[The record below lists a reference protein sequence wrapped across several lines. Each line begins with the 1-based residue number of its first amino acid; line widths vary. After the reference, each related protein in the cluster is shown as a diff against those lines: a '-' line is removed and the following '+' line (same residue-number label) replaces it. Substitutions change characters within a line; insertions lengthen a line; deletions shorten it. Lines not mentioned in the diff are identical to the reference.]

1 MDRKQ
6 SINVKIPNLAILNT
20 AERLFAERGYA
31 ATTMRQIASEAKV
44 NGSMVSYYFG
54 SKEALY
60 NMIFTLRL
68 QELKKV
74 FDEEQYANHSK
85 ATKLEAFLS
94 TYILHIETYKD
105 FHKLLLREYSLLSS
119 PKSDNS
125 MIREHILNNLASLR
139 QLVIEQASMGF
150 VQKIDITLFCV
161 NVVAFTPRLLLE
173 NSRSTYSLVDA
184 LEDSDNGLPISERI
198 KNFYY
203 SQLFGEARYPNQ
215 DY

>member
-1 MDRKQ
+1 M
-6 SINVKIPNLAILNT
+6 AILNT

-44 NGSMVSYYFG
+44 NSSMVSYYFG

-94 TYILHIETYKD
+94 RYILHIQTYKD
-105 FHKLLLREYSLLSS
+105 FHKLLLHEYSLLSS

-139 QLVIEQASMGF
+139 QLVIEQASIGF
-150 VQKIDITLFCV
+150 VKKIDLTLFCV
-161 NVVAFTPRLLLE
+161 NVVAFTPKLLLE

-184 LEDSDNGLPISERI
+184 LEDSDHSLPISERI

>member
-1 MDRKQ
+1 M
-6 SINVKIPNLAILNT
+6 AILNT

-31 ATTMRQIASEAKV
+31 ATTMRQIASEGKV
-44 NGSMVSYYFG
+44 NSSMVSYYFG

-74 FDEEQYANHSK
+74 FDEAQYANQSK
-85 ATKLEAFLS
+85 ATRLEVFLS
-94 TYILHIETYKD
+94 KYIQHIQTYKD

-119 PKSDNS
+119 PRLDDS

-139 QLVIEQASMGF
+139 QLVIEQASLGF
-150 VQKIDITLFCV
+150 VKNIDITLFCV
-161 NVVAFTPRLLLE
+161 NVLTFTPRLLLE
-173 NSRSTYSLVDA
+173 NSRSTFSLVDA
-184 LEDSDNGLPISERI
+184 LEDSDNGLPINERI

-203 SQLFGEARYPNQ
+203 SQLFGEARYPSQ